1 MNEQKDILE
10 NPVFE
15 SYWLSHANPDRVF
28 AWLREQKPD
37 FQEGFGFVRDQE
49 IEKVL
54 LERHEPLIDLGLAL
68 YAKLTIDSALCLF
81 ENGDTT
87 IRKAVLAGP
96 SVDLNF
102 GSRYRNPFPS
112 LRPWIDQ
119 PGILDDLLQSFDDNI
134 ELLGFLFS
142 NESVPVY
149 LLTALYER
157 TDPFNELTDE
167 HWIRAVELTILNPA
181 ISNSTYRNTLRFR
194 DKTMPMPRYA
204 AEDVFYAAWKLFDT
218 VPVNEDSARILSRLG
233 EILAP
238 HGEWLIPSAPSNM
251 DVLATIRR
259 WETESEDKYGWFRKC
274 RATLGRLLKHEEL
287 RDSGDIALR
296 QAYYAGDM
304 WYNRKPEDVREAFE
318 KDKREFLEVAIE
330 NLSFYGNKHVR
341 DELRQCCHDYAFKD
355 EYREHKRIS
364 QDMYCLN
371 RFDVQSNL
379 LEREHPELFPDSH
392 GDIPFH
398 EVSDLSLRGEKR
410 LVFLQEQIKAISEE
424 LIGTKSEDNDSSW
437 YDEEKASLVSK
448 MKAELDQSNQRILS
462 KMASVSG
469 WVVFVG
475 IVVAIILIVV
485 LIKL

>member
-1 MNEQKDILE
+1 MEKDKVRD
-10 NPVFE
+10 NPDFE
-15 SYWLSHANPDRVF
+15 SYWLTHANADAVF
-28 AWLREQKPD
+28 TWLKEQKPD
-37 FQEGFGFVRDQE
+37 FQEEGLGFMRDQE

-54 LERHEPLIDLGLAL
+54 LERHEPIIDLGLAL

-87 IRKAVLAGP
+87 IRKALLAGP

-102 GSRYRNPFPS
+102 DFSFRNPIPS

-119 PGILDDLLQSFDDNI
+119 RGILEDLLQSFDDNI

-181 ISNSTYRNTLRFR
+181 ISNSTYRNTLYFFW
-194 DKTMPMPRYA
+194 DKTMPMPRYG

-218 VPVNEDSARILSRLG
+218 VPVNEDSARILSRFG
-233 EILAP
+233 ETLVP
-238 HGEWLIPSAPSNM
+238 HGEWDIPSAPSGM

-259 WETESEDKYGWFRKC
+259 WEVENEDKYGTFRKC
-274 RATLGRLLKHEEL
+274 RATLGRLLENEEL
-287 RDSGDIALR
+287 KDSDDIALR
-296 QAYYAGDM
+296 QAYYAKP
-304 WYNRKPEDVREAFE
+304 RFSPKPEDVRKTFE
-318 KDKREFLEVAIE
+318 RDKGKFLEVAIE
-330 NLSFYGNKHVR
+330 NLSFYYNEEVR

-355 EYREHKRIS
+355 EYRGHRIIS
-364 QDMYCLN
+364 PDMYCLN
-371 RFDVQSNL
+371 RFDVQSDL
-379 LEREHPELFPDSH
+379 LEREHPELFPNSH

-398 EVSDLSLRGEKR
+398 AVSDLSLRGEKR
-410 LVFLQEQIKAISEE
+410 LVFLQEQIKAISQE
-424 LIGTKSEDNDSSW
+424 LIGTKTEDEDPSW
-437 YDEEKASLVSK
+437 YDEEKASLISK
-448 MKAELDQSNQRILS
+448 MKAELDQSNQLILS
-462 KMASVSG
+462 KLASVTG

-475 IVVAIILIVV
+475 IAVAIILIVV